1 MASACS
7 RSIAK
12 LLPTRTRPRF
22 HTALICLRFSSGPV
36 AALGSMQK
44 SDGLHRGGQGLMEG
58 DNFSIV
64 QAVERASI
72 NIKVGR
78 RPDTDQLDAFVSRR
92 HGHNGATRQMRT
104 KLSDDHRRD
113 LRIAFWRSDFF
124 CFRCHDLHPEVPRP
138 VISWVQTIELSNPN
152 VPIPRRQARLLM
164 VFRSAAGTP
173 CISGFVNSQRTV
185 MRQRSAAN
193 KRWAMVVSTIGRS
206 VMSADI
212 AWAVP

>member
-1 MASACS
+1 
-7 RSIAK
+7 
-12 LLPTRTRPRF
+12 
-22 HTALICLRFSSGPV
+22 
-36 AALGSMQK
+36 
-44 SDGLHRGGQGLMEG
+44 MEG